1 MVVFLQGVEVFQL
14 VALARGELVKGLVW
28 LVDWDEWMNKL
39 LLIRVQVFTI
49 VKLEKLPIQK
59 TWKNR
64 REE

>member
-1 MVVFLQGVEVFQL
+1 MVLLQGVEVFQL

-28 LVDWDEWMNKL
+28 LVDWDEWKDKL
-39 LLIRVQVFTI
+39 LLIRVQVFAI